1 MTRGEKTPSRKGLVR
16 KLQSRRQRN
25 DYRTKREQ
33 VDQKKGKKKR
43 GPYSEKKKKEKIKQN
58 KTILNKNE

>member
-16 KLQSRRQRN
+16 KLQSRRERN

-43 GPYSEKKKKEKIKQN
+43 GPYSEKKENREN
-58 KTILNKNE
+58 KAE

>member
-16 KLQSRRQRN
+16 KLQSRRERN

-33 VDQKKGKKKR
+33 VDQKKR
-43 GPYSEKKKKEKIKQN
+43 TLFRKEENREN
-58 KTILNKNE
+58 KAE